1 MQCHHSS
8 LGNFCIQDDVRHTF
22 NRGTYLG
29 QVEVSVPQMVPVEV
43 PDQVCHVTIYPLLLV
58 HGDENVS

>member
-1 MQCHHSS
+1 M
-8 LGNFCIQDDVRHTF
+8 
-22 NRGTYLG
+22 YLG